1 MGKVAGDAS
10 QGGAGAQEE
19 RRRGEEEGVGGVQ
32 VGLVFQ
38 LAVMRVVL
46 ELHDGL
52 ARASPAYVS
61 STRFIDTR

>member
-1 MGKVAGDAS
+1 MGKVAGDTS

-46 ELHDGL
+46 D
-52 ARASPAYVS
+52 SCMM
-61 STRFIDTR
+61 D